1 MLRKLVL
8 GVLALI
14 AAAVALP
21 PLWFLLFP
29 PEPPALEA
37 PEKFVT
43 LAGGVRMHAIS
54 RGEGPA
60 VVLVH
65 GLPGQASDWRL
76 TTELLAAHGRR
87 VLAIDRIGYG
97 HSDARADDD
106 FTLDANA
113 RELRELL
120 GELDLR
126 DATIVG
132 WSYGGAT
139 AMLAAHQEAAS
150 PGDARIGRLVLV
162 GSAGPGIEEGGPP
175 RGIAGRVAGA
185 VLTWVHA
192 VPPAGMAVQRLMS
205 EQAYSGQP
213 QPDWWQ
219 RSLAANMVQA
229 RTFRAF
235 QREGGRMIEQP
246 PPDSAGIALPIL
258 VIHGD
263 QDRLAPIAIGRT
275 LAHNNPG
282 AELVEIAGGSHM
294 LPLTHAALLAD
305 RIASFSAP
313 PPPAEPAAPLAPESS
328 EPSAAPESWMQSLVR
343 L

>member
-1 MLRKLVL
+1 MKRILLALLVL
-8 GVLALI
+8 IG
-14 AAAVALP
+14 AAIALP
-21 PLWFLLFP
+21 PLWFMLFP
-29 PEPPALEA
+29 VQLPELEA

-76 TTELLAAHGRR
+76 TTALLAAHGRR

-120 GELDLR
+120 SELDLH
-126 DATIVG
+126 DATVVG
-132 WSYGGAT
+132 WSYGGGT
-139 AMLAAHQEAAS
+139 ALTAAHQEAAS
-150 PGDARIGRLVLV
+150 AGDARIGRIVLV
-162 GSAGPGIEEGGPP
+162 GSAGPGIEKGGPP

-185 VLTWVHA
+185 VLSWAHA
-192 VPPAGMAVQRLMS
+192 VPPAGLAVQRLMS

-229 RTFRAF
+229 KTFRAF
-235 QREGGRMIEQP
+235 QREGERMVEQP
-246 PPDSAGIALPIL
+246 PPDSAGLALPIL
-258 VIHGD
+258 IVHGD
-263 QDRLAPIAIGRT
+263 QDQLVPIAIGRT
-275 LAHNNPG
+275 LARNNPG
-282 AELVEIAGGSHM
+282 AELVEVAGGSHM

-313 PPPAEPAAPLAPESS
+313 PPPTEPAAPVKPEVSS
-328 EPSAAPESWMQSLVR
+328 PSASPESWMESLVR
-343 L
+343 R